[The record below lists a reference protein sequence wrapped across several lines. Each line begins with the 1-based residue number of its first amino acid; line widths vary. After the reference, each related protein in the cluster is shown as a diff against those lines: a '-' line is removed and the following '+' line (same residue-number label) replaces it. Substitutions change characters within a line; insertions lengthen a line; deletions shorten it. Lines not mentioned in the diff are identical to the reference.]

1 MVFYQACYGKPGN
14 NWQLLNVSKE
24 TPPHMV
30 SFFESLGNGCTPQN
44 IGTDVLIDKNGNQFF
59 LYELISAENTICIL
73 RAKYGERDSFGRP
86 KMFAHGFLFPA
97 EGGYK
102 NPADFL
108 SISDSNFHFSDVE
121 TTSIPAL
128 LKYDEKINLG
138 DAARICQMDTQKWQQ
153 LMKCVYVML
162 SSPTD
167 YPFYIRCNGDLNT
180 TKAAI
185 MCILSA
191 LPYSLR
197 YQISFSNANSL
208 SYAEFKRIMFVE
220 TVPDGSAYF
229 DLISGETNLNT
240 EINEI
245 DQYPEK
251 YSTCHAFC
259 SMPID
264 QFADYCNSIQKVLDQ
279 LSFSYITEID
289 ETNLA
294 HLYVMGLDNVDNLSD
309 SDFMKFLL
317 ELLVR
322 SPMQNAFADD
332 FITRVLE
339 KFDERALIP
348 TESMFKRIE
357 LRSDKTT
364 SADFIEVYKRIRM
377 RALLSKGSE
386 EVLSFLAEQYRKSK
400 SIFSEWTQLIQSIP
414 GGKENIEL
422 FFENRIKICKSYEEV
437 IRINTD
443 VLSFCGDCDR
453 LKKSILTRVFNIAKE
468 KVISSSLSHAD
479 YSYEL
484 KSLSSCIETVNSP
497 YKIGIRDEIV
507 FEFWRNFDYSM
518 FEFSHKC
525 IENCKSM
532 IPNKNAALRDPSD
545 QRAFIKSSNISLLSD
560 IYDAVSKYR
569 SGFGVSSYGV
579 SSYWEVEKSVATF
592 NEKKQL
598 QSQESEKIMRTLKE
612 FLYKS
617 MFNSDGDRHFCMWLS
632 FIRLGGKIA
641 NPIPYF
647 IRWKLPVVCDPECFE
662 MAFKESTRMR
672 EIKQSIKKWL
682 VEVIE
687 DPECYRVSADYI
699 KILKRD
705 LKVIE
710 DYAKELAADEKRKE
724 KEQRKAE
731 KKSDRFSTDDY
742 FVDDDTSSERDADHK
757 KSFLGGL
764 FGGKKK

>member
-1 MVFYQACYGKPGN
+1 MAFYQACYGKPGN

-24 TPPHMV
+24 TPPYMV

-44 IGTDVLIDKNGNQFF
+44 IGTDVLIDKNGNQVV
-59 LYELISAENTICIL
+59 LYELISAENTICVL

-102 NPADFL
+102 NPANFL
-108 SISDSNFHFSDVE
+108 SIADSNFHFSDAE
-121 TTSIPAL
+121 TVSIPL
-128 LKYDEKINLG
+128 QLNKDESMSLE
-138 DAARICQMDTQKWQQ
+138 DAARICQIDAPKWQQ
-153 LMKCVYVML
+153 LMKCVYAML

-167 YPFYIRCNGDLNT
+167 YPLYICCNGDLNT
-180 TKAAI
+180 IKAAI

-197 YQISFSNANSL
+197 YQLSFSNANSL
-208 SYAEFKRIMFVE
+208 AYAKFKRIMFVE
-220 TVPDGSAYF
+220 TVPDGSYYF
-229 DLISGETNLNT
+229 DLLSGETNLNS

-245 DQYPEK
+245 EQYPEK
-251 YSTCHAFC
+251 YAACHAFC
-259 SMPID
+259 SMTID

-279 LSFSYITEID
+279 LSFTYITEID

-294 HLYVMGLDNVDNLSD
+294 HLYVTGLDNVDSLSD
-309 SDFMKFLL
+309 SNFMKFLL

-332 FITRVLE
+332 FITTVLE
-339 KFDERALIP
+339 KFDKRALLP

-400 SIFSEWTQLIQSIP
+400 SIFTEWVKLIQSIP
-414 GGKENIEL
+414 GGNENIEL
-422 FFENRIKICKSYEEV
+422 FFDNRIKICKSYED
-437 IRINTD
+437 IIKTNSD
-443 VLSFCGDCDR
+443 VLSYCCNSEK
-453 LKKSILTRVFNIAKE
+453 LKKSILVRIFNIAKE
-468 KVISSSLSHAD
+468 KVINSSLSHAN
-479 YSYEL
+479 YGYEL
-484 KSLSSCIETVNSP
+484 ESVSSCIEKVNSP
-497 YKIGIRDEIV
+497 YKERILNELV

-518 FEFSHKC
+518 FEFSDKC
-525 IENCKSM
+525 IENCANM
-532 IPNKNAALRDPSD
+532 IPDKKATPRVPAD
-545 QRAFIKSSNISLLSD
+545 QKAFIKSSNVSLLSD
-560 IYDAVSKYR
+560 IYDAVSKYK
-569 SGFGVSSYGV
+569 SGFGGA
-579 SSYWEVEKSVATF
+579 SYWEVEKSVGAF

-598 QSQESEKIMRTLKE
+598 QPQESEIIMRTLKE
-612 FLYKS
+612 FLHKS

-632 FIRLGGKIA
+632 FIRLGVKIA
-641 NPIPYF
+641 NPIPHF
-647 IRWKLPVVCDPECFE
+647 IRWKLPVVCAPECFE
-662 MAFKESTRMR
+662 IAYKESVRMR

-687 DPECYRVSADYI
+687 DPEYYRVSADYV
-699 KILKRD
+699 KILKKD

-731 KKSDRFSTDDY
+731 KKSDRFSSDDY
-742 FVDDDTSSERDADHK
+742 FVDDETFSERDTDHK